1 MSNYKEVPSGFDFN
15 TEFNTW
21 ILAFCPDTLEWFAT
35 NQRFFYYEYPMEFE
49 NETDAV
55 DYFIKN
61 ASKFYELEEKMVEH
75 MPTFAKNKLWLS
87 NIQSPIELN

>member
-15 TEFNTW
+15 TEFGTW

-35 NQRFFYYEYPMEFE
+35 NQRFFYYEYSTEFK

-61 ASKFYELEEKMVEH
+61 ASKFYELEEEMVEY

-87 NIQSPIELN
+87 NIQAPIELN